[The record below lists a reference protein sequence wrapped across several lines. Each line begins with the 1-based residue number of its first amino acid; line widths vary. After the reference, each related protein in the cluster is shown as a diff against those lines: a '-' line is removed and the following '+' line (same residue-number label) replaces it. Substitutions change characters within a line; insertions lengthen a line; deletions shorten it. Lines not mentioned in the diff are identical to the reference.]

1 MRKLHPIA
9 AKLLADI
16 EAYRSVA
23 GIDRTTFGKK
33 AARDGHFITRVEH
46 GRLPR
51 ITTIEQVYKY
61 MARTTSAVRHPNPTI
76 ITTERAK

>member
-1 MRKLHPIA
+1 MPKIHPIA

-16 EAYRSVA
+16 EAYRLAVD
-23 GIDRTTFGKK
+23 IDRTTFGKK
-33 AARDGHFITRVEH
+33 AAHDGHFIARVEN

-61 MARTTSAVRHPNPTI
+61 MARTTSAVRHPASPV
-76 ITTERAK
+76 ITTERSK